1 MRTHCW
7 TCGIIYGAR
16 APWLRSEEDSHGRR
30 ILLFQQAMY
39 IRQRG
44 TGTASSL
51 RNLVQK
57 ETTAFYLLE
66 QVTHIIQSGKNSYR
80 RCLPTSFYCFVVVF
94 YHCFSNLGFAF
105 RRNRILC
112 CTRDR
117 CHFNFGISSINLM
130 ALEHRFLQL
139 LELPTSAATSKI
151 FLSQKIQDKLFPGG
165 HIHGVVRPDLPEV
178 HPFFKFVSARVATG
192 EKKRPKLGTTMGT
205 PSAASSLEI
214 IGQMESSVQNASCW
228 RVQTVAAQMRSRK
241 DVCRHL
247 LTSAQTVNASG
258 YGGAL
263 LLVSGGH
270 PLRRLP
276 VVDRFLPSN
285 SLDMLRTASQL
296 RKFGNISPGTQ

>member
-1 MRTHCW
+1 
-7 TCGIIYGAR
+7 
-16 APWLRSEEDSHGRR
+16 
-30 ILLFQQAMY
+30 
-39 IRQRG
+39 
-44 TGTASSL
+44 
-51 RNLVQK
+51 
-57 ETTAFYLLE
+57 
-66 QVTHIIQSGKNSYR
+66 
-80 RCLPTSFYCFVVVF
+80 
-94 YHCFSNLGFAF
+94 
-105 RRNRILC
+105 
-112 CTRDR
+112 
-117 CHFNFGISSINLM
+117 M

-296 RKFGNISPGTQ
+296 RKFGNISPGVQLWAVENPLLNSVARLEQKIEAGAETVILQPPLLIDRFGEWWGAARSRG